1 MFSFVLA
8 VSPLFGLVALACPIG
23 MGAMMWFM
31 ARGKH
36 AGPSRQ
42 PEQQPSTLD
51 ELRREHERLGAQIDG
66 LAGTREPEH
75 HGPALE
81 VAP

>member
-1 MFSFVLA
+1 MAGSVLA
-8 VSPLFGLVALACPIG
+8 VSPFFGLAALACPIG

-36 AGPSRQ
+36 AEPSQTPGQ
-42 PEQQPSTLD
+42 PPSTLD
-51 ELRREHERLGAQIDG
+51 ELRREHARLGAQIDG
-66 LAGTREPEH
+66 LEGGREVGH
-75 HGPALE
+75 HGSALE